1 MKKAKI
7 KAVKKAI
14 ALPNFKHDFLLKIA
28 LTHPDYIYQKTN
40 LSIEEKQQLF
50 LEHEGLVDLGSAAL
64 ARIANNYLSSRF
76 RKLGDATLTIIKSDL
91 VSREMLAKFARELKL
106 NKFSLLAESYNWK
119 HKSEGHKILA
129 GIFEA
134 VLGAI
139 YLEFDRDLE
148 KTEKWLGDRLL
159 EPAVNNL
166 LADVF
171 TAELEETEADFQLL
185 SWIESLGIPY
195 LRCYY
200 RDRPLAG
207 Y

>member
-7 KAVKKAI
+7 EAVKKAI
-14 ALPNFKHDFLLKIA
+14 ALPNFKHGFLLKIA
-28 LTHPDYIYQKTN
+28 LTHPDYIYQQIN
-40 LSIEEKQQLF
+40 LDRLEKERLF
-50 LEHEGLVDLGSAAL
+50 LEYQGLVDLGSAAL
-64 ARIANNYLSSRF
+64 ARIVSNYLSSRF

-106 NKFSLLAESYNWK
+106 NKFAMLPESYNWK
-119 HKSEGHKILA
+119 HKNEQQKILA

-139 YLEFDRDLE
+139 YLEFNRDLARM
-148 KTEKWLGDRLL
+148 EKWLGDRFL
-159 EPAVNNL
+159 ERAVNNL

-185 SWIESLGIPY
+185 SWVESLGIPY
-195 LRCYY
+195 LRCSD
-200 RDRPLAG
+200 RDCPLAG

>member
-7 KAVKKAI
+7 EAVKKAI
-14 ALPNFKHDFLLKIA
+14 ALPNFKHGFLLKIA
-28 LTHPDYIYQKTN
+28 LTHPDYIYQKNN
-40 LSIEEKQQLF
+40 LSRQEKERLF
-50 LEHEGLVDLGSAAL
+50 LEYEGLVDLGSAAL
-64 ARIANNYLSSRF
+64 GRIVSNYLSSRF
-76 RKLGDATLTIIKSDL
+76 RQLGDATLTIIKSDL

-106 NKFSLLAESYNWK
+106 NKFAMLAESYNWK
-119 HKSEGHKILA
+119 HKSEGQKILA

-134 VLGAI
+134 LLGAI

-148 KTEKWLGDRLL
+148 MTEKWLGDRFL
-159 EPAVNNL
+159 ERAVNNL

-171 TAELEETEADFQLL
+171 TAELEETEADFQLRG
-185 SWIESLGIPY
+185 WVESLGIPY
-195 LRCYY
+195 GICSY